1 MGLSATSPT
10 SLLYYGSFCDITN
23 ISVMGLF
30 ATSQTSL
37 SYYWSYCDITKT
49 SVILWIFCDVV
60 LWVFLR
66 DHKHLCHIMG
76 LFATSDNISAVLRVF
91 LRHQKHFCRSM
102 ALSTTSERS
111 LRHHERLCRI
121 VGLCTTSETSM
132 CYSEWDVPP
141 HEFMYLA
148 CTHMP
153 PHCEHRFPAPS
164 SKLRAPL
171 SGTFLQTLPDLVT
184 PLKGHSLSPR
194 SCQRRG
200 QPHLKGS
207 GTNMTVEAT

>member
-10 SLLYYGSFCDITN
+10 SLSWVFLRHHKHLCHIT
-23 ISVMGLF
+23 GLI
-30 ATSQTSL
+30 ATSPRPL
-37 SYYWSYCDITKT
+37 SYYEY
-49 SVILWIFCDVV
+49 FCDVV

-91 LRHQKHFCRSM
+91 LRHQNFFCRSM

-121 VGLCTTSETSM
+121 VGLCTSETSM

-148 CTHMP
+148 CTRMP
-153 PHCEHRFPAPS
+153 PHCEHRFPHLPPNSEHRFPAPS
-164 SKLRAPL
+164 SKL
-171 SGTFLQTLPDLVT
+171 
-184 PLKGHSLSPR
+184 
-194 SCQRRG
+194 CQI
-200 QPHLKGS
+200 
-207 GTNMTVEAT
+207 